1 MKAAIPRSR
10 KMMTRSQMRPMP
22 HIIAIG
28 MSVICIM
35 FERRLIGL
43 RNRAQGT
50 REAQFRCSS
59 PRDCCRAALGCVD
72 IREARRI
79 G

>member
-1 MKAAIPRSR
+1 MNAAIPKSR
-10 KMMTRSQMRPMP
+10 KMMTRSQMRPIP
-22 HIIAIG
+22 HIIAMG

-35 FERRLIGL
+35 FERASFIFAILH
-43 RNRAQGT
+43 
-50 REAQFRCSS
+50 RELDKQFRCSS
-59 PRDCCRAALGCVD
+59 PRDGCRAASSCLD